1 MIRNQIK
8 KYPRKILS
16 FGKRIIKKIFSIAER
31 DQDTHVHI
39 QKQTSANAE
48 AENSSENI
56 SEKIKN
62 TSSGAQSHSAHEE
75 KQIDSVLEN
84 PQEEALNRSKNVS
97 ENITIK
103 QEKETQE
110 KETQEKETQ
119 EESSSIEIMDS
130 PTSQQNPDPN
140 ADEKKSSL
148 GTGLLIDP
156 EPTPNPNCY
165 KFTLNTN
172 IGRSFSCS
180 PTENPTHHIG
190 APLLAID
197 GIVSIFGVN
206 NFLVMNKEVDRNWD
220 DLIEPVV
227 EKIEEVLG

>member
-1 MIRNQIK
+1 
-8 KYPRKILS
+8 
-16 FGKRIIKKIFSIAER
+16 
-31 DQDTHVHI
+31 
-39 QKQTSANAE
+39 
-48 AENSSENI
+48 
-56 SEKIKN
+56 
-62 TSSGAQSHSAHEE
+62 
-75 KQIDSVLEN
+75 
-84 PQEEALNRSKNVS
+84 
-97 ENITIK
+97 
-103 QEKETQE
+103 
-110 KETQEKETQ
+110 
-119 EESSSIEIMDS
+119 MDS
-130 PTSQQNPDPN
+130 ATSQQNRDPN
-140 ADEKKSSL
+140 VDENKSSL
-148 GTGLLIDP
+148 ETGLLIDP

-190 APLLAID
+190 ASLLAID